1 MLQKHAKLPL
11 ETCLLEDA
19 ILKQRLTRAE
29 ALKAYTIE
37 AAFSGFEET
46 NKGKIASGMLADI
59 IILSDDIL
67 ILSSK
72 ALLDLKVEQAYISG
86 QLKYESK

>member
-1 MLQKHAKLPL
+1 M
-11 ETCLLEDA
+11 EDA

-29 ALKAYTIE
+29 ALKAYKIE